1 MENLNSSEKQ
11 VAQLEQEDY
20 SVDES
25 QVTAIT
31 PIEAFEEVGHEEQ
44 RRSRPRKNWLPKL
57 AIGALLT
64 AGTIAA
70 GVYTYR
76 WWEYNKYHVT
86 TDNAYT
92 SADIYPVSSRVGGVV
107 SEVLAKDNQAANPGM
122 VLVKLDPRESQVTLT
137 QAKAALDVAKQ
148 QAEVAKQN
156 IDNVPSIP
164 EPVASVP
171 GNPPGQLRP
180 SVINLQP
187 NNSRQVEVNRQQ
199 YKATLAAI
207 PQKEAEVKE
216 AELKLSYANV
226 TALVPGKISNSNIRV
241 GQPIQPGQTLLEII
255 QPNPWIVANFREEQL
270 EKIRPGQKAQIK
282 IAAFPSRKFIGT
294 VESVSP
300 TSTNRFISPSPD
312 STPNNYSNVAPNN
325 VHRISAKIVLEPE
338 SIKDFESQIAPGMS
352 ADVTITT
359 KSK

>member
-20 SVDES
+20 SVEGN

-31 PIEAFEEVGHEEQ
+31 PIDTFEQVGHEEQ
-44 RRSRPRKNWLPKL
+44 LRRPRPRKNWLPKL

-64 AGTIAA
+64 AGAIAA

-107 SEVLAKDNQAANPGM
+107 SEVLVKDNQSANPGM
-122 VLVKLDPRESQVTLT
+122 VLVKLDPRESQVTLAQT
-137 QAKAALDVAKQ
+137 KAALDVAKQ
-148 QAEVAKQN
+148 QAEVAKEN
-156 IDNVPSIP
+156 IENVPNIP
-164 EPVASVP
+164 QPISAAV
-171 GNPPGQLRP
+171 NTPGQLSP
-180 SVINLQP
+180 PVINLQP
-187 NNSRQVEVNRQQ
+187 NSRQVEVNRQQ
-199 YKATLAAI
+199 YKAVLAAI

-226 TALVPGKISNSNIRV
+226 AALVPGKITNSNIRV
-241 GQPIQPGQTLLEII
+241 GQPIQPGQTLLEIV

-270 EKIRPGQKAQIK
+270 ERIRPGQKAQIK

-300 TSTNRFISPSPD
+300 SSTNRFISPSPD
-312 STPNNYSNVAPNN
+312 STPANYSNVASNN
-325 VHRISAKIVLEPE
+325 VHRISAKIVLDPE

-359 KSK
+359 KKK